1 VSELLPS
8 VLLVG
13 VGAFTVAGAIADWDW
28 FMESTR
34 ARGFVR
40 LFGRQGARVFYL
52 VLGLLIGGLGLASI
66 R

>member
-1 VSELLPS
+1 MSELLPS

>member
-1 VSELLPS
+1 MTEWIPS

-13 VGAFTVAGAIADWDW
+13 VGVFSIAGGVADWDW
-28 FMESTR
+28 FMESSR

-40 LFGRQGARVFYL
+40 LFGRRGARVFY
-52 VLGLLIGGLGLASI
+52 VALGLTIAGLGLASI